1 MSTRLSEPFPDAVRT
16 QASQRLLDSTVF
28 LLVKGVQGLFFVVSA
43 LYFSLRKLRTV
54 MNNIPIRLSR
64 KRFPITNIYVDYI
77 IYMKSDPIMLLY
89 KIGNVSNNS
98 EIFLLLVIRNSHR
111 FLVTVNWWL
120 YIVFTIWNSFIHF
133 LR

>member
-1 MSTRLSEPFPDAVRT
+1 
-16 QASQRLLDSTVF
+16 
-28 LLVKGVQGLFFVVSA
+28 
-43 LYFSLRKLRTV
+43 

>member
-1 MSTRLSEPFPDAVRT
+1 MSTRLSERFPDAVRT
-16 QASQRLLDSTVF
+16 QASQRLLDSTVC
-28 LLVKGVQGLFFVVSA
+28 LLVKGVQGLLFVVSA